1 MVTAHCYQVPSPP
14 KMTEFQVTAL
24 FCWHHWITIWQLP
37 QALAYCFSYLSVHLV
52 HTNMSNWRKKLAM
65 RPVFLFFIL
74 FLQSCAVFSFL
85 PSTANLSATTT
96 STTTITYTKWAI
108 NQDCLLIGTLCTVG
122 ASRTNATAAAAAA
135 VTSVISPF
143 AVDGRLILAE
153 RRQ

>member
-1 MVTAHCYQVPSPP
+1 
-14 KMTEFQVTAL
+14 
-24 FCWHHWITIWQLP
+24 
-37 QALAYCFSYLSVHLV
+37 
-52 HTNMSNWRKKLAM
+52 M

-96 STTTITYTKWAI
+96 TTTTTITYTKWAI

-135 VTSVISPF
+135 AAVTSVISSF